1 MMLQNAHGPIPI
13 VTFHGD
19 RRSLGF
25 VLVLPS
31 PHRPR
36 GKRKLFSVP
45 ESPRKRAPTEK
56 LQDRSLGLLV
66 SIGFVCYLLFAELL
80 RSIFQ

>member
-13 VTFHGD
+13 VTFPGD

-31 PHRPR
+31 LHRPR
-36 GKRKLFSVP
+36 GKMSSPVSQKV
-45 ESPRKRAPTEK
+45 PRKRAPAEK
-56 LQDRSLGLLV
+56 LQDKSLGLLV

-80 RSIFQ
+80 RSIIQ

>member
-13 VTFHGD
+13 ATFHGD

-36 GKRKLFSVP
+36 GKRSSPEP

>member
-13 VTFHGD
+13 ATFHGD

-36 GKRKLFSVP
+36 GKGSSPEP

-66 SIGFVCYLLFAELL
+66 SIGFVCYLLFA
-80 RSIFQ
+80 IC